1 MHKIIEFFSFQDAN
15 VIYVVLGTVL
25 LAAASAIV
33 GSFTFLKKKSLAGD
47 AVAHAV
53 LPGICL
59 AFMFAGNKN
68 PFALIV
74 GSFITGWL
82 SLICID
88 FITSKTK
95 LKEDTAIGLVLS
107 VFFGVGIL
115 LLTSIQHSGNAEQSG
130 LEGFIFGKAAAL
142 VGTDIVIFATLA
154 LILVTTVLLC
164 FKELTL
170 IAFDVSFAKAIGF
183 PVRGLELLLTTLTVM
198 AVVVGIQAVGVVL
211 MAAML
216 ITPAAAARFWTDK
229 LKVMVFLAALLGGI
243 SAVGGSLVS
252 YLFVNMPTG
261 AWIVLILS
269 LLAVASFLFAP
280 QKGIV
285 ARSLRQR
292 RHKKRFLEENIL
304 KTLYHLG
311 EANKDFYRNYTT
323 TEMQAKRFF
332 DVKTLQNALKRLKKQ
347 GYMVE
352 ITRNNQ
358 NSQNGQNIQQWK
370 LSTEGFERGRR
381 VTKLHRLWEVYL
393 TEYLQIAPDHVHD
406 DAETMEHI
414 ITPELEQTLEKWL
427 KYPKNDPHNTEIP
440 YQ

>member
-1 MHKIIEFFSFQDAN
+1 MNKIFEFFSFQDAN
-15 VIYVVLGTVL
+15 VVYVVIGSVL
-25 LAAASAIV
+25 LASASAIV
-33 GSFTFLKKKSLAGD
+33 GCFTFLKKKSLAGD
-47 AVAHAV
+47 AIAHAV

-59 AFMFAGNKN
+59 AFMLVGNKN
-68 PFALIV
+68 PLALIV
-74 GSFITGWL
+74 GAFVTGWL
-82 SLICID
+82 SLVCID
-88 FITSKTK
+88 LITTKTK

-107 VFFGVGIL
+107 VFFGFGIL

-130 LEGFIFGKAAAL
+130 LESFIFGKAAAL
-142 VGTDIVIFATLA
+142 IGDDIVIFASLA
-154 LILVTTVLLC
+154 FVLVLTVLFA

-170 IAFDVSFAKAIGF
+170 IAFDVAFAKVIGF

-229 LKVMVFLAALLGGI
+229 LGLMVFLAAILGAI
-243 SAVGGSLVS
+243 SAIGGALVS
-252 YLFVNMPTG
+252 YLYSNMPTG
-261 AWIVLILS
+261 PWIVLILS
-269 LLAVASFLFAP
+269 LLAVFSFLFAP

-285 ARSLRQR
+285 ARYFKQK
-292 RHKKRFLEENIL
+292 RHKDRFLQENIL

-311 EANKDFYRNYTT
+311 ESDKTFYQSHTVA
-323 TEMQAKRFF
+323 EMQEKRFF
-332 DVKTLQNALKRLKKQ
+332 DPKALQNALKKLKQQ
-347 GYMVE
+347 GYMLYE
-352 ITRNNQ
+352 N
-358 NSQNGQNIQQWK
+358 QQWK

-381 VTKLHRLWEVYL
+381 ITKLHRLWEVYL
-393 TEYLQIAPDHVHD
+393 TQYLHIAPDHVHD

-440 YQ
+440 YE

>member
-1 MHKIIEFFSFQDAN
+1 MYRLIEFFSFQDAN
-15 VIYVVLGTVL
+15 VVYVVLGTVL

-33 GSFTFLKKKSLAGD
+33 GSFSFLKKKSLAGD

-59 AFMFAGNKN
+59 AFMISGNKN
-68 PFALIV
+68 PVALII

-82 SLICID
+82 SLFCID
-88 FITSKTK
+88 IITSKTK

-115 LLTSIQHSGNAEQSG
+115 LLTAIQHSGNAQQAG

-142 VGTDIVIFATLA
+142 VGDDIVIFASLA
-154 LILVTTVLLC
+154 IILVLTVLLF

-170 IAFDVSFAKAIGF
+170 IAFDTAFAKAIGF
-183 PVRGLELLLTTLTVM
+183 PVRKLELLLTTLTVM

-229 LKVMVFLAALLGGI
+229 LKVMIFLAALLGGI

-252 YLFVNMPTG
+252 YMYVNMPTG

-280 QKGIV
+280 QKGMI
-285 ARSLRQR
+285 ARWIKQKK
-292 RHKKRFLEENIL
+292 HKKRFLEENIL

-311 EANKDFYRNYTT
+311 EANKDFFRNYTLA
-323 TEMQAKRFF
+323 EMQNKRFF
-332 DVKTLQNALKRLKKQ
+332 APTTLENALKSLQKQGYIQKTLQ
-347 GYMVE
+347 
-352 ITRNNQ
+352 T
-358 NSQNGQNIQQWK
+358 WK

-393 TEYLQIAPDHVHD
+393 TEYLQIAPDHVHE